1 MTREQIVN
9 LRPAQMV
16 RTKLAPGRY
25 WTITKVMT
33 PARGCRV
40 LELDGGR
47 LFVGV
52 DQVEEVLP
60 A

>member
-1 MTREQIVN
+1 MTREQFIH
-9 LRPAQMV
+9 LRPGQMI

-25 WTITKVMT
+25 WTITKVIT
-33 PARGCRV
+33 PKGGCRV